1 MNDSILKSEPV
12 RVAYVVL
19 SAVIAILAIVGVSD
33 GDLVQTLG
41 QIVVLIGGGEAVRS
55 RVTPERAATSREH
68 AAYNRGRRAR

>member
-1 MNDSILKSEPV
+1 MNRNSILKSEPV

-19 SAVIAILAIVGVSD
+19 SAAVAILAIFGVTD

-55 RVTPERAATSREH
+55 RVSPT
-68 AAYNRGRRAR
+68 

>member
-19 SAVIAILAIVGVSD
+19 SAAIAILAIFGVTD
-33 GDLVQTLG
+33 GDLVQTLT

-55 RVTPERAATSREH
+55 RVSPT
-68 AAYNRGRRAR
+68 

>member
-1 MNDSILKSEPV
+1 MNRNSILRSEPV

-19 SAVIAILAIVGVSD
+19 SAAIAILAIFGVTD

-55 RVTPERAATSREH
+55 RVSPT
-68 AAYNRGRRAR
+68 

>member
-19 SAVIAILAIVGVSD
+19 SAAIAILAIFGVTD

-55 RVTPERAATSREH
+55 RVSPT
-68 AAYNRGRRAR
+68 

>member
-19 SAVIAILAIVGVSD
+19 SAAVAILAIFGVTD
-33 GDLVQTLG
+33 GDLVQTLS

-55 RVTPERAATSREH
+55 RVSPAKR
-68 AAYNRGRRAR
+68 

>member
-19 SAVIAILAIVGVSD
+19 SAAVAILAIFGVTD
-33 GDLVQTLG
+33 GDLVETLS

-55 RVTPERAATSREH
+55 RVSPAKR
-68 AAYNRGRRAR
+68 

>member
-1 MNDSILKSEPV
+1 MKDITKSEPV

-19 SAVIAILAIVGVSD
+19 SAAIAILAIFGVTD

-55 RVTPERAATSREH
+55 RVSPT
-68 AAYNRGRRAR
+68 

>member
-19 SAVIAILAIVGVSD
+19 SAAVAILAIFGVTD
-33 GDLVQTLG
+33 VDLVETLS

-55 RVTPERAATSREH
+55 RVSPA
-68 AAYNRGRRAR
+68 RR

>member
-19 SAVIAILAIVGVSD
+19 SAAVAILAIFGVPD
-33 GDLVQTLG
+33 GDLVQTLT

-55 RVTPERAATSREH
+55 RVSPA
-68 AAYNRGRRAR
+68 RR